1 MDIVVNHLLK
11 LATSMY
17 DEYHIPYSKDDEEN
31 IWFFFR
37 DKYNM
42 QNDMIVKK
50 IFVILYTQIYNK
62 HLTECK

>member
-31 IWFFFR
+31 IWFFSEINIICR
-37 DKYNM
+37 M
-42 QNDMIVKK
+42 
-50 IFVILYTQIYNK
+50 T
-62 HLTECK
+62 